1 MSKSNN
7 KQRGFVTLI
16 ASSLVLFIATLAV
29 FYGSKS
35 SLLEL
40 QSSNNAYRTQV
51 AFENAEEGM
60 RRVLADL
67 TANPALAGNSYTT
80 TPGTITTSTGKY
92 VARYV
97 FNGGVNPFIESRGY
111 DSGDTQR
118 TITQR
123 VTYIPGQ
130 PPALANSV
138 RDAVTALGN
147 VSLSGSASLG
157 SIRSGGTISV
167 TGGARV
173 GASYSNDSQFRVNM
187 TDSAGTVLYNSSGV
201 PLRRLMTSA
210 EYFDYYLGPD
220 LCPVAHAAGTPNNCK
235 TEAKA
240 TIAARRDGYIC
251 ASRCDNADLDAQ
263 YRAGKRLM
271 WLEEGGMQINANV
284 ILGTVADP
292 VTILVMNG
300 GSVKINGTSKI
311 YGLVFVDLPST
322 TKTATCACTATM
334 TLLSNTTSWSP
345 IQYALTPNVTQVE
358 ACSDSVC
365 QSATTKCVPS
375 NATNG
380 NKPAGYKS
388 TCNYSTD
395 LLVGSAAEPVQI
407 EVLGTWDNTGGGNSL
422 IEGAALAAGHFVTNG
437 NIDINFNRDV
447 LNNLPRRPA
456 TAVRQVTGWSDMN

>member
-1 MSKSNN
+1 MQISLGSPGSCVWSALHVQSGETRRNASVGR
-7 KQRGFVTLI
+7 QRL
-16 ASSLVLFIATLAV
+16 SS
-29 FYGSKS
+29 S
-35 SLLEL
+35 SAEGDPGGKL
-40 QSSNNAYRTQV
+40 RRV
-51 AFENAEEGM
+51 AP
-60 RRVLADL
+60 RCRVLADL

-80 TPGTITTSTGKY
+80 TPATVTTSTGRY

-111 DSGDTQR
+111 DRGDTQR

-138 RDAVTALGN
+138 RDAVTALGD

-167 TGGARV
+167 SGGAKV

-210 EYFDYYLGPD
+210 EYFDYYLGSD
-220 LCPVAHAAGTPNNCK
+220 LCPVAHAAGRPTSCK
-235 TEAKA
+235 AEAKA
-240 TIAARRDGYIC
+240 TILARRDGYVC
-251 ASRCDNADLDAQ
+251 ASNCNNASLETQ
-263 YRAGKRLM
+263 YAAGKRIM

-322 TKTATCACTATM
+322 TRTATCACTATM
-334 TLLSNTTSWSP
+334 TLLSNKSSWSA
-345 IQYALTPNVTQVE
+345 IQYTLTPNVTQIE
-358 ACSDSVC
+358 ACSNSVC
-365 QSATTKCVPS
+365 QNAITRCVPS

-380 NKPAGYKS
+380 KKEGYAS
-388 TCNYSTD
+388 TCNYATD
-395 LLVGSAAEPVQI
+395 LLVGSAAEPIQI

-437 NIDINFNRDV
+437 NIDISFNRDV

-456 TAVRQVTGWSDMN
+456 SAVRQVSGWSDMN